1 MQKKVY
7 IFACIIILIV
17 STVTYSVSGVTL
29 EESLQERKNEITN
42 KIDETNTQ
50 LEDVQ
55 LEIGSVSDQIQKLN
69 DRIANYQQEIAILNI
84 QVSKLEKDIEIN
96 KHELQVAEANYIK
109 QKELLEKR
117 VVAMYEAGETF
128 YLDVLLS
135 SKTIEDFIS
144 KYYVLSEIARYDR
157 ELLDNVTDEKQKISA
172 QRDKLTNQQEE
183 LKTAVA
189 NKEKMAVTLTNT
201 KTVRNNYLNQLTDKE
216 KELQEKVEEFE
227 EEMENLEYEILNAS
241 LANFGDDYAGG
252 EMAWP
257 TPGYKTIT
265 SKYGMRM
272 HPIFNVYRMHTGV
285 DIGAPL
291 GANIIA
297 VNDGVVTLSA
307 YSSSYGYYVMID
319 HGGGVVTL
327 YAHASKLVATEGD
340 IVKKGDV
347 IALVGSTGW
356 STGPHLHFEVRING
370 KTQDPLPY
378 ITGQVS
384 TNKDTEQIP
393 QDNTTEN
400 ESTKN

>member
-1 MQKKVY
+1 MKKKVY

-17 STVTYSVSGVTL
+17 STVTYSVRGATV
-29 EESLQERKNEITN
+29 EEVLQDKKNEITN
-42 KIDETNTQ
+42 KLDDANTE
-50 LEDVQ
+50 LENVQ
-55 LEIGSVSDQIQKLN
+55 GEIGSVSEQIQKLN
-69 DRIANYQQEIAILNI
+69 DKIASYQQEIAILNI
-84 QVSKLEKDIEIN
+84 KVSELEKNIEIN
-96 KHELQVAEANYIK
+96 KQELQVAEVNYAK
-109 QKELLEKR
+109 QKDLLEKR
-117 VVAMYEAGETF
+117 IVAMYEAGETL

-144 KYYVLSEIARYDR
+144 TYYVLSEISKYDQ
-157 ELLDNVTDEKQKISA
+157 ELLDDVTAEKQRIEQ
-172 QRDKLTNQQEE
+172 QRDSLAKQQEE
-183 LKTAVA
+183 LKVA
-189 NKEKMAVTLTNT
+189 LADKEKTAVTLTNT
-201 KTVRNNYLNQLTDKE
+201 KTVRNNYLNELTDKE
-216 KELQEKVEEFE
+216 KELQEEVEQFE
-227 EEMENLEYEILNAS
+227 EEMEKLEYEILNVS
-241 LANFGDDYAGG
+241 LASFGDDYAGG

-291 GANIIA
+291 GAEIVA

-307 YSSSYGYYVMID
+307 YSSSYGYYIMVD

-327 YAHASKLVATEGD
+327 YAHSSKLIASEGD
-340 IVKKGDV
+340 IVKRGDV

-370 KTQDPLPY
+370 ATQDPLPY

-384 TNKDTEQIP
+384 VNKDTE
-393 QDNTTEN
+393 EN
-400 ESTKN
+400 EETSQDENVQN

>member
-291 GANIIA
+291 GANIIV

-307 YSSSYGYYVMID
+307 YSSSYGYYVMI
-319 HGGGVVTL
+319 
-327 YAHASKLVATEGD
+327 
-340 IVKKGDV
+340 VKK
-347 IALVGSTGW
+347 W
-356 STGPHLHFEVRING
+356 F
-370 KTQDPLPY
+370 
-378 ITGQVS
+378 
-384 TNKDTEQIP
+384 QIL
-393 QDNTTEN
+393 
-400 ESTKN
+400 KK

>member
-1 MQKKVY
+1 MKKKVY

-17 STVTYSVSGVTL
+17 STVTYSVRGATV
-29 EESLQERKNEITN
+29 EEVLQDKKNEITN
-42 KIDETNTQ
+42 KLDDANTE
-50 LEDVQ
+50 LENVQ
-55 LEIGSVSDQIQKLN
+55 GEIGSVSEQIQKLN
-69 DRIANYQQEIAILNI
+69 DKIASYQQEIAILNI
-84 QVSKLEKDIEIN
+84 KVSELEKNIEIN
-96 KHELQVAEANYIK
+96 KQELQVAEVNYAK
-109 QKELLEKR
+109 QKDLLEKR
-117 VVAMYEAGETF
+117 IVAMYEAGETL

-144 KYYVLSEIARYDR
+144 TYYVLSEISKYDQ
-157 ELLDNVTDEKQKISA
+157 ELLDDVTAEKQRIEQ
-172 QRDKLTNQQEE
+172 QRDSLAKQQEE
-183 LKTAVA
+183 LKVA
-189 NKEKMAVTLTNT
+189 LADKEKTAVTLTNT
-201 KTVRNNYLNQLTDKE
+201 KTVRNNYLNELTDKE
-216 KELQEKVEEFE
+216 KELQEEVEQFE
-227 EEMENLEYEILNAS
+227 EEMEKLEYEILNVS
-241 LANFGDDYAGG
+241 LASFGDDYAGG

-291 GANIIA
+291 GAEIIA

-307 YSSSYGYYVMID
+307 YSSSYGYYIMVD

-327 YAHASKLVATEGD
+327 YAHSSKLIASEGD
-340 IVKKGDV
+340 IVKRGDV

-370 KTQDPLPY
+370 ATQDPLPY

-384 TNKDTEQIP
+384 VNKDTE
-393 QDNTTEN
+393 EN
-400 ESTKN
+400 EETSQDENIQN

>member
-1 MQKKVY
+1 MKKKVY

-17 STVTYSVSGVTL
+17 STVTYSVRGATV
-29 EESLQERKNEITN
+29 EEVLQDKKNEITN
-42 KIDETNTQ
+42 KLDDANTE
-50 LEDVQ
+50 LENVQ
-55 LEIGSVSDQIQKLN
+55 GEIGSVSEQIQKLN
-69 DRIANYQQEIAILNI
+69 DKIASYQQEIAILNI
-84 QVSKLEKDIEIN
+84 KVSELEKNIEIN
-96 KHELQVAEANYIK
+96 KQELQVAEVNYAK
-109 QKELLEKR
+109 QKDLLEKR
-117 VVAMYEAGETF
+117 IVAMYEAGETL

-144 KYYVLSEIARYDR
+144 TYYVLSEISKYDQ
-157 ELLDNVTDEKQKISA
+157 ELLDDVTAEKQRIEQ
-172 QRDKLTNQQEE
+172 QRDSLAKQQEE
-183 LKTAVA
+183 LKVA
-189 NKEKMAVTLTNT
+189 LADKEKTAVTLTNT
-201 KTVRNNYLNQLTDKE
+201 KTVRNNYLNELTDKE
-216 KELQEKVEEFE
+216 KELQEEVEQFE
-227 EEMENLEYEILNAS
+227 EEMEKLEYEILNVS
-241 LANFGDDYAGG
+241 LASFGDDYAGG

-291 GANIIA
+291 GAEIVA

-307 YSSSYGYYVMID
+307 YSSSYGYYIMVD

-327 YAHASKLVATEGD
+327 YAHSSKLIASEGD
-340 IVKKGDV
+340 IVKRGDV

-370 KTQDPLPY
+370 ATQDPLPY

-384 TNKDTEQIP
+384 VNKDTE
-393 QDNTTEN
+393 EN
-400 ESTKN
+400 EETSQDENIQN